1 MFCNQSRFDLPT
13 AIVTESIFN
22 QLVDSAQTRW
32 LTSEHRRLREALANS
47 SPKFLAEPSGKAER
61 GEVRRG
67 LRSAEG
73 RLLPEG
79 RKNEVRRGLRS
90 AEGRLLPEGRKNDGI
105 STSVQT
111 TPTPPNSGG
120 EKNTLLDQWAN
131 DENFIKFCQG
141 QEASRKRGAGGK
153 TKGEIFKAL
162 TIDKKLQTYC
172 DNLKKSLPF
181 VIFIAT
187 YIETA
192 SASGKLG
199 CWRKQAACRLN
210 GLCVID
216 FDHIEGDCRAV
227 WEEAYAKLSDK
238 DKSRILLVYITPSG
252 HGLKVVFMAD
262 VAVGNLIDNQK
273 DFSKKLGLNP
283 DEACKDA
290 SRGAFLTT
298 REDII
303 LLDERIFTYENPAF
317 GEKYNE
323 LYHAGKSQ
331 PTDLFTTTMTTKT
344 TDAVNGGNNL
354 ACGEGKKFSP
364 CERPEVE
371 RSKLSE
377 LSSKQEPELSYNGV
391 PYVKIIEAWLD
402 GKDLTNKRHD
412 TLVELA
418 NHLRYLVG
426 KNAKKIEEV
435 VMSLPWVQD
444 LAAEGEDVAG
454 TVSSV
459 MGWRYN
465 ERMPDRLREALG
477 KVGALDSPPKLGGV
491 RGGLRSAEGRLLP
504 EGRKN
509 NGISEAVQTTPPD
522 GTPPNLGGEKDT
534 DIYAMLPLDKWAE
547 ELQEMA
553 EFYPCMKELFLNAHP
568 HKLPAILFSSAALFG
583 TLMTR
588 AYYHFWYEPEI
599 VRRLNYCIFI
609 IGDPGAGKNVIEKF
623 YFKIADPMIQA
634 DQCLIDAVNRYKDG
648 RTERTTST
656 KAQKGDA
663 LKKPVVGIRVHP
675 ARTATGEF
683 IRHMLAAVE
692 NVQGTP
698 MNLHMFSFDSELD
711 NVTKNNKGGD
721 WKDREILELKAFHN
735 EQDGQMYAN
744 QESITGMFNVFW
756 NFIYTGTPY
765 ALHRKVNQR
774 NFGTGMSTRLAVIP
788 LPDKGMAQ
796 RHQKRDPSANETLRT
811 WAYRL
816 DRVEGEIP
824 IEPLNDETYDW
835 QSSRLE
841 IAEFNG
847 DKADRTLLKRIPY
860 YGIGVSLPFI
870 LMRHWDEWQESKTL
884 TMDDTDKRLCR
895 LAMEIQYKCQQFFFG
910 EMAFNYFADQNKEF
924 VVRRRTTRYDD
935 CYRKLPD
942 EFKTQQFMDCFG
954 CSNATAAR
962 SISRFKEDG
971 IIENVKFGVYKKILM
986 ELP

>member
-13 AIVTESIFN
+13 AIVTASIFN

-32 LTSEHRRLREALANS
+32 LTREHRKLREALPS
-47 SPKFLAEPSGKAER
+47 ILGGDAE
-61 GEVRRG
+61 
-67 LRSAEG
+67 
-73 RLLPEG
+73 LL
-79 RKNEVRRGLRS
+79 N
-90 AEGRLLPEGRKNDGI
+90 
-105 STSVQT
+105 
-111 TPTPPNSGG
+111 
-120 EKNTLLDQWAN
+120 QWAS

-141 QEASRKRGAGGK
+141 QEASRKKAAGGK

-162 TIDKKLQTYC
+162 TLEKKLQTYC

-227 WEEAYAKLSDK
+227 WEEAYAKLSDE
-238 DKSRILLVYITPSG
+238 DKARILLVYITPSG
-252 HGLKVVFMAD
+252 HGLKVIFMAD
-262 VAVGNLIDNQK
+262 VNVGNLIDNQK
-273 DFSKKLGLNP
+273 DFSAKLGLNP

-303 LLDERIFTYENPAF
+303 LINEEKLFTYENGEY

-323 LYHAGKSQ
+323 QYHAGHSQ

-344 TDAVNGGNNL
+344 TDAASGGNSL
-354 ACGEGKKFSP
+354 ASSEDEKLS
-364 CERPEVE
+364 E
-371 RSKLSE
+371 LSE
-377 LSSKQEPELSYNGV
+377 LSSKKEPDLSYNGV

-418 NHLRYLVG
+418 NHLRYLCG

-435 VMSLPWVQD
+435 VMQLAWVQD
-444 LAAEGEDVAG
+444 LAAEGENVRS
-454 TVSSV
+454 TINSV
-459 MGWRYN
+459 IEFRYY
-465 ERMPDRLREALG
+465 ERMPKKMKEALV
-477 KVGALDSPPKLGGV
+477 KAGATQGSGTSVTSQATSQMSQTPCD
-491 RGGLRSAEGRLLP
+491 AE
-504 EGRKN
+504 
-509 NGISEAVQTTPPD
+509 
-522 GTPPNLGGEKDT
+522 

-547 ELQEMA
+547 ELKEMTQY
-553 EFYPCMKELFLNAHP
+553 YPCMKELFLNAHP

-588 AYYHFWYEPEI
+588 AWYRFWYEPEI
-599 VRRLNYCIFI
+599 VRRLNYCVFI
-609 IGDPGAGKNVIEKF
+609 IGDPGAGKNIVEKF
-623 YFKIADPMIQA
+623 YKKIADPMIQA

-656 KAQKGDA
+656 KAQKGEA
-663 LKKPVVGIRVHP
+663 LKRPVVGIRVHP

-683 IRHMLAAVE
+683 IRHMQAAVE
-692 NVQGTP
+692 NIQGHP
-698 MNLHMFSFDSELD
+698 MNLHMFSFDAELD

-735 EQDGQMYAN
+735 EEDGQMYAN

-796 RHQKRDPSANETLRT
+796 RHQKVDPNSNEALRT

-835 QSSRLE
+835 QSSHLE

-924 VVRRRTTRYDD
+924 VVRRRTTRFDD

-942 EFKTQQFMDCFG
+942 EFKTQQMMDSFQ
-954 CSNATAAR
+954 CSQPTA
-962 SISRFKEDG
+962 SRNITRFLHDG
-971 IIENVKFGVYKKILM
+971 IIERIAHGTYRKILQ

>member
-1 MFCNQSRFDLPT
+1 MFCNQQRFDLPT
-13 AIVTESIFN
+13 AVVTASIFN

-32 LTSEHRRLREALANS
+32 LTREHRRLREALPS
-47 SPKFLAEPSGKAER
+47 ILEGDAE
-61 GEVRRG
+61 
-67 LRSAEG
+67 
-73 RLLPEG
+73 LL
-79 RKNEVRRGLRS
+79 N
-90 AEGRLLPEGRKNDGI
+90 
-105 STSVQT
+105 
-111 TPTPPNSGG
+111 
-120 EKNTLLDQWAN
+120 QWAN

-141 QEASRKRGAGGK
+141 QEASRKKVAGGK
-153 TKGEIFKAL
+153 TKGEVFKAL
-162 TIDKKLQTYC
+162 TIEKKLQTYC

-227 WEEAYAKLSDK
+227 WEEAYSKLSDE
-238 DKSRILLVYITPSG
+238 DKARILLVYITPSG

-262 VAVGNLIDNQK
+262 ENVGNLIDNQK

-317 GEKYNE
+317 GEKYNDS
-323 LYHAGKSQ
+323 YHAGKSGETHPRPLPVSEGSGQ
-331 PTDLFTTTMTTKT
+331 TQGQSLTTPLHIREGK
-344 TDAVNGGNNL
+344 
-354 ACGEGKKFSP
+354 GEG
-364 CERPEVE
+364 
-371 RSKLSE
+371 L
-377 LSSKQEPELSYNGV
+377 YNGV

-402 GKDLTNKRHD
+402 SKDLTNKRHD
-412 TLVELA
+412 TLVELT
-418 NHLRYLVG
+418 NHLRYLCG
-426 KNAKKIEEV
+426 KNPKKITEV

-465 ERMPDRLREALG
+465 ERKPDKLREALE
-477 KVGALDSPPKLGGV
+477 KAGALEQKTPV
-491 RGGLRSAEGRLLP
+491 SAG
-504 EGRKN
+504 
-509 NGISEAVQTTPPD
+509 AAD
-522 GTPPNLGGEKDT
+522 
-534 DIYAMLPLDKWAE
+534 DIYAAMPLDKWAE

-553 EFYPCMKELFLNAHP
+553 QYYPCMKELFLNAHP

-599 VRRLNYCIFI
+599 IRRLNYCVFI
-609 IGDPGAGKNVIEKF
+609 IGDPGAGKNIVEKF
-623 YFKIADPMIQA
+623 YKKIADPMIQA

-656 KAQKGDA
+656 KAQKGEA
-663 LKKPVVGIRVHP
+663 LKRPVVGIRVHP

-683 IRHMLAAVE
+683 IRHMQAAVE
-692 NVQGTP
+692 NIQGHP
-698 MNLHMFSFDSELD
+698 MNLHMFSFDAELD

-735 EQDGQMYAN
+735 EEDGQMYAN

-796 RHQKRDPSANETLRT
+796 RHQKVDPNANEALRT

-816 DRVEGEIP
+816 DKVEGEIP

-835 QSSRLE
+835 QSSHLE

-924 VVRRRTTRYDD
+924 VQRRRTGRYEE
-935 CYRKLPD
+935 CFRKLPD
-942 EFKTQQFMDCFG
+942 EFKTQQFMDG
-954 CSNATAAR
+954 
-962 SISRFKEDG
+962 
-971 IIENVKFGVYKKILM
+971 FGVSQSAAQRAIARLQQDQLIERVKYGVYRKVLQ

>member
-1 MFCNQSRFDLPT
+1 MFCYQRNFGCPT
-13 AIVTESIFN
+13 EVVTKEQFRALIG
-22 QLVDSAQTRW
+22 A
-32 LTSEHRRLREALANS
+32 SETVRKVKEGREALAR
-47 SPKFLAEPSGKAER
+47 GDKA
-61 GEVRRG
+61 
-67 LRSAEG
+67 
-73 RLLPEG
+73 
-79 RKNEVRRGLRS
+79 
-90 AEGRLLPEGRKNDGI
+90 
-105 STSVQT
+105 TY
-111 TPTPPNSGG
+111 
-120 EKNTLLDQWAN
+120 
-131 DENFIKFCQG
+131 
-141 QEASRKRGAGGK
+141 
-153 TKGEIFKAL
+153 
-162 TIDKKLQTYC
+162 DK
-172 DNLKKSLPF
+172 LKKSLPF

-187 YIETA
+187 YAETL
-192 SASGKLG
+192 SVKRQKLG
-199 CWRKQAACRLN
+199 AWRKQAACRLN

-216 FDHIEGDCRAV
+216 FDHVDEGVQATPPDGTPPDSGGEKVTLREI
-227 WEEAYAKLSDK
+227 WEEAYARLSDE
-238 DKSRILLVYITPSG
+238 DKRRILLVYVTPSG
-252 HGLKVVFMAD
+252 HGLKVVFIAD
-262 VAVGNLIDNQK
+262 AAVGNLIDNQK
-273 DFSKKLGLNP
+273 VFSQKLGLNP

-298 REDII
+298 SEDII
-303 LLDERIFTYENPAF
+303 LIDEERLFTFENAAF

-323 LYHAGKSQ
+323 AYHAGHSQ
-331 PTDLFTTTMTTKT
+331 PTVSSPKIGEVRRGLNEGTGSAVQTTP
-344 TDAVNGGNNL
+344 APPNLGGETLTYNNIPI
-354 ACGEGKKFSP
+354 S
-364 CERPEVE
+364 
-371 RSKLSE
+371 
-377 LSSKQEPELSYNGV
+377 
-391 PYVKIIEAWLD
+391 KIIEAWMEGRNLE
-402 GKDLTNKRHD
+402 NHRHD

-418 NHLRYLVG
+418 SHLRYLIG
-426 KNAKKIEEV
+426 KNPKKITEV
-435 VMSLPWVQD
+435 VMSLKWVQD

-459 MGWRYN
+459 MSWRYM
-465 ERMPDRLREALG
+465 E
-477 KVGALDSPPKLGGV
+477 KKPPKLVEALKRVGAYPSPPQGRDV
-491 RGGLRSAEGRLLP
+491 GMLTTGNQTFPPSEGLGEAFLP
-504 EGRKN
+504 FDAW
-509 NGISEAVQTTPPD
+509 SS
-522 GTPPNLGGEKDT
+522 
-534 DIYAMLPLDKWAE
+534 

-553 EFYPCMKELFLNAHP
+553 QHYPCMKELFLNMHP
-568 HKLPAILFSSAALFG
+568 HKLPAVLFSSAALFG

-588 AYYHFWYEPEI
+588 TWYHFWYEPEI

-634 DQCLIDAVNRYKDG
+634 DQIGIDAVNRYKEG

-692 NVQGTP
+692 TVQGKP

-721 WKDREILELKAFHN
+721 WKDREILELKSFHN

-774 NFGTGMSTRLAVIP
+774 NIGKGMSTRLAVIP
-788 LPDKGMAQ
+788 LPDKGLAQ
-796 RHQKRDPSANETLRT
+796 RHQQVAPYANETLRM

-816 DRVEGEIP
+816 DKVEGEIP
-824 IEPLNDETYDW
+824 IEKLNDETYEW
-835 QSSRLE
+835 QSAHLE

-860 YGIGVSLPFI
+860 YGIGISLPFI
-870 LMRHWDEWQESKTL
+870 LMRHWDEWQESHSM
-884 TMDDTDKRLCR
+884 TMDDTDRRLCR
-895 LAMEIQYKCQQFFFG
+895 LAMEIQYRCQQFFFG

-924 VVRRRTTRYDD
+924 VQRRRTGRYED
-935 CYRKLPD
+935 CYRKLVD

-954 CSNATAAR
+954 VSQSAAQR
-962 SISRFKEDG
+962 SIARLLQDQ
-971 IIENVKFGVYKKILM
+971 IIEKVKYGVYRKVLQ

>member
-1 MFCNQSRFDLPT
+1 MFCNQQRFDLPT
-13 AIVTESIFN
+13 AIVTAAIFN
-22 QLVDSAQTRW
+22 NLVDSAQTKW
-32 LTSEHRRLREALANS
+32 LTNEHRKLREALPSILEGDAEL
-47 SPKFLAEPSGKAER
+47 LA
-61 GEVRRG
+61 
-67 LRSAEG
+67 
-73 RLLPEG
+73 
-79 RKNEVRRGLRS
+79 
-90 AEGRLLPEGRKNDGI
+90 
-105 STSVQT
+105 
-111 TPTPPNSGG
+111 
-120 EKNTLLDQWAN
+120 QWAN

-141 QEASRKRGAGGK
+141 QEASRKKAAGGK
-153 TKGEIFKAL
+153 TKGEVFKAL
-162 TIDKKLQTYC
+162 TLEKKLQTYC

-227 WEEAYAKLSDK
+227 WEEAYAKLSDE
-238 DKSRILLVYITPSG
+238 DKARILLVYITPSG

-273 DFSKKLGLNP
+273 DFSAKLGLNP

-303 LLDERIFTYENPAF
+303 LINEEKLFTYENEEF
-317 GEKYNE
+317 GKKYNDS
-323 LYHAGKSQ
+323 YHAGKSQ
-331 PTDLFTTTMTTKT
+331 PTLDFAPSS
-344 TDAVNGGNNL
+344 AVGDNLSAVQTAGENQQCVSGGDGGNVRDAESL
-354 ACGEGKKFSP
+354 M
-364 CERPEVE
+364 
-371 RSKLSE
+371 
-377 LSSKQEPELSYNGV
+377 YNGV
-391 PYVKIIEAWLD
+391 PYAKIIEAWLD
-402 GKDLTNKRHD
+402 GVNLDKNRHNTLT
-412 TLVELA
+412 ELA
-418 NHLRYLVG
+418 SHLRYLIG
-426 KNAKKIEEV
+426 KNPKKITEM
-435 VMSLPWVQD
+435 VMSLTWVQD

-465 ERMPDRLREALG
+465 ERKPDKLREALE
-477 KVGALDSPPKLGGV
+477 KVGALERKTSV
-491 RGGLRSAEGRLLP
+491 STSA
-504 EGRKN
+504 
-509 NGISEAVQTTPPD
+509 AD
-522 GTPPNLGGEKDT
+522 
-534 DIYAMLPLDKWAE
+534 DIYAAMPLDKWAE

-553 EFYPCMKELFLNAHP
+553 KYYPCMKELFLNAHP

-599 VRRLNYCIFI
+599 IRRLNYCVFI
-609 IGDPGAGKNVIEKF
+609 IGDPGAGKNIVEKF
-623 YFKIADPMIQA
+623 YKKIADPMIQA

-656 KAQKGDA
+656 KAQKGEA
-663 LKKPVVGIRVHP
+663 LKRPVVGIRVHP

-683 IRHMLAAVE
+683 IRHMQAAVE
-692 NVQGTP
+692 NIQGHP
-698 MNLHMFSFDSELD
+698 MNLHMFSFDAELD

-735 EQDGQMYAN
+735 EEDGQMYAN

-796 RHQKRDPSANETLRT
+796 RHQKVDPNSNEALRT

-835 QSSRLE
+835 QSSHLE

-924 VVRRRTTRYDD
+924 VQRRRTGRYEE
-935 CYRKLPD
+935 CFRKLPD
-942 EFKTQQFMDCFG
+942 EFKTQQFMDG
-954 CSNATAAR
+954 
-962 SISRFKEDG
+962 
-971 IIENVKFGVYKKILM
+971 FGVSQSAAQRAIARLQQDQLIERVKYGVYRKVLQ

>member
-13 AIVTESIFN
+13 AIVTASIFN

-32 LTSEHRRLREALANS
+32 LTCEHRKLREAL
-47 SPKFLAEPSGKAER
+47 PFILEGDAE
-61 GEVRRG
+61 
-67 LRSAEG
+67 
-73 RLLPEG
+73 LL
-79 RKNEVRRGLRS
+79 N
-90 AEGRLLPEGRKNDGI
+90 
-105 STSVQT
+105 
-111 TPTPPNSGG
+111 
-120 EKNTLLDQWAN
+120 QWAS

-141 QEASRKRGAGGK
+141 QEASRKKAAGGK
-153 TKGEIFKAL
+153 TKGEVFKAL
-162 TIDKKLQTYC
+162 TLEKKLQTYC

-227 WEEAYAKLSDK
+227 WEEAYAKLSDE
-238 DKSRILLVYITPSG
+238 DKARILLVYITPSG

-262 VAVGNLIDNQK
+262 VNVGNLIDNQK
-273 DFSKKLGLNP
+273 DFSAKLGLNP

-303 LLDERIFTYENPAF
+303 LINEEKLFTYENEEF
-317 GEKYNE
+317 GKKYNDS
-323 LYHAGKSQ
+323 YHAGKSQ
-331 PTDLFTTTMTTKT
+331 PTLDFAPSGAAGDNLSSVQGAGENQQSLSGG
-344 TDAVNGGNNL
+344 DGGNMRDAESL
-354 ACGEGKKFSP
+354 T
-364 CERPEVE
+364 
-371 RSKLSE
+371 
-377 LSSKQEPELSYNGV
+377 YNGV

-418 NHLRYLVG
+418 NHLRYLCG

-435 VMSLPWVQD
+435 VMQLAWVQD
-444 LAAEGEDVAG
+444 LAAEGEN
-454 TVSSV
+454 VSSTV
-459 MGWRYN
+459 ASVIDFKYY
-465 ERMPDRLREALG
+465 ERMPKKMREALE
-477 KVGALDSPPKLGGV
+477 KVGALEQK
-491 RGGLRSAEGRLLP
+491 
-504 EGRKN
+504 
-509 NGISEAVQTTPPD
+509 ISDAAGAAD
-522 GTPPNLGGEKDT
+522 
-534 DIYAMLPLDKWAE
+534 DIYAQLPLDKWAE

-553 EFYPCMKELFLNAHP
+553 GFYPCMKELFLNAHP
-568 HKLPAILFSSAALFG
+568 HKMPAILFSSAALFG

-656 KAQKGDA
+656 KAQKGEA

-721 WKDREILELKAFHN
+721 WKDREILELKSFHN

-796 RHQKRDPSANETLRT
+796 RHQKVDPNSNEALRT

-835 QSSRLE
+835 QSSHLE

-910 EMAFNYFADQNKEF
+910 EMAFNYFADQNKDF
-924 VVRRRTTRYDD
+924 VVRRRTTRFDD

-942 EFKTQQFMDCFG
+942 EFKTQQMMDSFQ
-954 CSNATAAR
+954 CSQPTA
-962 SISRFKEDG
+962 SRNITRFLQDG
-971 IIENVKFGVYKKILM
+971 IIERIAHGTYRKILQ

>member
-13 AIVTESIFN
+13 AIVTASIFN

-32 LTSEHRRLREALANS
+32 LTREHRRLREALANS
-47 SPKFLAEPSGKAER
+47 SPKL

-67 LRSAEG
+67 L
-73 RLLPEG
+73 
-79 RKNEVRRGLRS
+79 NE
-90 AEGRLLPEGRKNDGI
+90 GI

-120 EKNTLLDQWAN
+120 EKNTLLNQWAN
-131 DENFIKFCQG
+131 DENFIKFCQR
-141 QEASRKRGAGGK
+141 QEASRKKATGGK
-153 TKGEIFKAL
+153 TKGEVFKAL
-162 TIDKKLQTYC
+162 TIEKKLQAYC

-216 FDHIEGDCRAV
+216 FDHVDEGAAGLLPLSSCVPSVASQQSWSGGSQRGSEQAGDNAGDNAGDQTTPNPSYSGGERLREI
-227 WEEAYAKLSDK
+227 WEEAYSKLSDE
-238 DKSRILLVYITPSG
+238 DKARILLVYITPSG
-252 HGLKVVFMAD
+252 HGLKVVFKAD
-262 VAVGNLIDNQK
+262 VTVGNLIDNQK
-273 DFSKKLGLNP
+273 DFSAKLGLNP

-298 REDII
+298 REDI
-303 LLDERIFTYENPAF
+303 LLINENELFTYENNEF
-317 GEKYNE
+317 GEKYNSQ
-323 LYHAGKSQ
+323 YHAGHSQ
-331 PTDLFTTTMTTKT
+331 PTLDSAK
-344 TDAVNGGNNL
+344 TDAGGSGMAAVQAAGENQQGVHDGNGGSL
-354 ACGEGKKFSP
+354 QSAES
-364 CERPEVE
+364 
-371 RSKLSE
+371 
-377 LSSKQEPELSYNGV
+377 LSYNGV

-418 NHLRYLVG
+418 NHLRYLCG
-426 KNAKKIEEV
+426 KNAKKIEKV
-435 VMSLPWVQD
+435 VMQLAWVQD
-444 LAAEGEDVAG
+444 LAAEGEN
-454 TVSSV
+454 VSSTV
-459 MGWRYN
+459 ASVIDFKYY
-465 ERMPDRLREALG
+465 ERMPKKMREALE
-477 KVGALDSPPKLGGV
+477 KVGAGD
-491 RGGLRSAEGRLLP
+491 
-504 EGRKN
+504 
-509 NGISEAVQTTPPD
+509 QTTPDPSYS
-522 GTPPNLGGEKDT
+522 GGEKDT
-534 DIYAMLPLDKWAE
+534 DIYGMLPLDKWAE
-547 ELQEMA
+547 ELKEMA
-553 EFYPCMKELFLNAHP
+553 EVYPCMKELFLNAHP
-568 HKLPAILFSSAALFG
+568 HKMPAILFSSAALFG

-599 VRRLNYCIFI
+599 VRRLNYCVFI
-609 IGDPGAGKNVIEKF
+609 IGDPGAGKNLIEKF
-623 YFKIADPMIQA
+623 YKLIADPMIQA

-656 KAQKGDA
+656 KAQKGEV
-663 LKKPVVGIRVHP
+663 LKRPVVGIRVHP

-683 IRHMLAAVE
+683 IRHMNAAVE
-692 NVQGTP
+692 TVQGQP
-698 MNLHMFSFDSELD
+698 LNLHMFSFDAELD
-711 NVTKNNKGGD
+711 NVTKQNKGGD
-721 WKDREILELKAFHN
+721 WKDREIMELKAFHN

-796 RHQKRDPSANETLRT
+796 RHQQIILGANERLQA

-816 DRVEGEIP
+816 DKVEGELP
-824 IEPLNDETYDW
+824 IEPLNDETFDW
-835 QSSRLE
+835 QSSHLE

-942 EFKTQQFMDCFG
+942 EFKTQQFKDHFNT
-954 CSNATAAR
+954 SDAAT
-962 SISRFKEDG
+962 SRALKRLQTDG
-971 IIENVKFGVYKKILM
+971 IIEKVKYGVYHKILQ